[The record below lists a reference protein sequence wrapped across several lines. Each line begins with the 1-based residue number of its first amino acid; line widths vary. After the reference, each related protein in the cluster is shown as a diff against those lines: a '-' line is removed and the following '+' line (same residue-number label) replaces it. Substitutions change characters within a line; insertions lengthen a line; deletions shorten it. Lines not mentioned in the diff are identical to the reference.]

1 MSGTRDQGNILGTM
15 PVDRLVL
22 TMSAPIMVSML
33 VSAVYNLV
41 DSIYVA
47 QVSDLD
53 FLALSYAYPVQL
65 MMVAFCTGI
74 GVGFN
79 ATFAQR
85 LGEGKG
91 EEANRVACHGF
102 LFYTLCWLLFL
113 AFALFGAPLFFR
125 LSTDDPVVA
134 RAGVEYLTICCG
146 ASIGMCM
153 QFLTERLLQTTGHP
167 TGFMIVQGSGA
178 VLNIVLDPVFIF
190 GLDMGVAGAAYAT
203 VAGQVLAAVIV
214 SSGFRRPPAPRLFL
228 AYAARIYQL
237 GYPSIFMQMLFTV
250 YIMAL
255 NLILAGFSDAA
266 VTVLGLYYKVQ
277 SFFFI
282 PLNGLQTCIVPLL
295 SYTYAKGAYSRCQRV
310 VKDSIVLAMVFML
323 VGIACFEL
331 IPAQL
336 LGLFTSEPEV
346 FAIGTH
352 AFHIIGLSF
361 LPAVLSLI
369 FPVFFQAIGAALPS
383 ILLSLTRQIFCLIP
397 VFWFFSRIDLS
408 YAWFAFPIAEVI
420 TGTLGLIFYARRV
433 HIWGRLEQAAQT
445 ARRKGAVV
453 MKMITAIINKRD
465 SGEVCAALTEAGY
478 YFTRMSSTGG
488 FLTGGNT
495 TLLIGT
501 PEERVPQA
509 ISIIREHCSR
519 RTEKISSNVQLA
531 TPSAPY
537 PTEVTVGG
545 ATLFVSDVTQFEKI

>member
-125 LSTDDPVVA
+125 LSTGDPVVA

-167 TGFMIVQGSGA
+167 AGFMIVQGSGA

-190 GLDMGVAGAAYAT
+190 GLDMGVAGAAVAT
-203 VAGQVLAAVIV
+203 VIGQISGACIGFFLLWRIRREFSV
-214 SSGFRRPPAPRLFL
+214 SFRGFRPSGALSGEMLRIAAP
-228 AYAARIYQL
+228 
-237 GYPSIFMQMLFTV
+237 
-250 YIMAL
+250 
-255 NLILAGFSDAA
+255 
-266 VTVLGLYYKVQ
+266 
-277 SFFFI
+277 
-282 PLNGLQTCIVPLL
+282 
-295 SYTYAKGAYSRCQRV
+295 
-310 VKDSIVLAMVFML
+310 
-323 VGIACFEL
+323 
-331 IPAQL
+331 
-336 LGLFTSEPEV
+336 
-346 FAIGTH
+346 
-352 AFHIIGLSF
+352 
-361 LPAVLSLI
+361 
-369 FPVFFQAIGAALPS
+369 
-383 ILLSLTRQIFCLIP
+383 
-397 VFWFFSRIDLS
+397 
-408 YAWFAFPIAEVI
+408 
-420 TGTLGLIFYARRV
+420 
-433 HIWGRLEQAAQT
+433 
-445 ARRKGAVV
+445 AVV
-453 MKMITAIINKRD
+453 MQSLSSFMSLGLNQLLTLWSQTGVFVLGVYFKIQTFVFMPIFGVSNGLIPILSYNYGARRADRIRGTIFWALMLCLCFTGVMFLISRRNPGLGMGDGRMIA
-465 SGEVCAALTEAGY
+465 CLAL
-478 YFTRMSSTGG
+478 YFTASAWMEVILLALACALIYGVWGMLRKRSTLKTELPFAP
-488 FLTGGNT
+488 FL
-495 TLLIGT
+495 LA
-501 PEERVPQA
+501 A
-509 ISIIREHCSR
+509 IMMEF
-519 RTEKISSNVQLA
+519 
-531 TPSAPY
+531 
-537 PTEVTVGG
+537 
-545 ATLFVSDVTQFEKI
+545 LFRI

>member
-1 MSGTRDQGNILGTM
+1 MSGTRDRGNILGTM

-125 LSTDDPVVA
+125 LSTGDPVVA

-167 TGFMIVQGSGA
+167 AGFMIVQGSGA

-190 GLDMGVAGAAYAT
+190 GLDMGVAGAAVAT
-203 VAGQVLAAVIV
+203 VIGQISGACIGFLLLWRIRREFSV
-214 SSGFRRPPAPRLFL
+214 SFRGFRTGAGVFVRMAFPQAFPDHFPTEKSQQGEGDPVVETFDQAFEMFP
-228 AYAARIYQL
+228 
-237 GYPSIFMQMLFTV
+237 GDPSD
-250 YIMAL
+250 
-255 NLILAGFSDAA
+255 NRHG
-266 VTVLGLYYKVQ
+266 GLKGGQ
-277 SFFFI
+277 CQ
-282 PLNGLQTCIVPLL
+282 GDLQ
-295 SYTYAKGAYSRCQRV
+295 G
-310 VKDSIVLAMVFML
+310 
-323 VGIACFEL
+323 
-331 IPAQL
+331 
-336 LGLFTSEPEV
+336 TSHRE
-346 FAIGTH
+346 
-352 AFHIIGLSF
+352 AFHGYSARYRGRKTVHRQSEGQQEEF
-361 LPAVLSLI
+361 YSSHGVRW
-369 FPVFFQAIGAALPS
+369 FVFFVCG
-383 ILLSLTRQIFCLIP
+383 SLVRLGGGCKSTNKNCVYLQK
-397 VFWFFSRIDLS
+397 FFPFL
-408 YAWFAFPIAEVI
+408 WK
-420 TGTLGLIFYARRV
+420 TGQSGTGMRENV
-433 HIWGRLEQAAQT
+433 PNEGGTGRE
-445 ARRKGAVV
+445 
-453 MKMITAIINKRD
+453 
-465 SGEVCAALTEAGY
+465 
-478 YFTRMSSTGG
+478 GG
-488 FLTGGNT
+488 R
-495 TLLIGT
+495 
-501 PEERVPQA
+501 EEREG
-509 ISIIREHCSR
+509 R
-519 RTEKISSNVQLA
+519 
-531 TPSAPY
+531 
-537 PTEVTVGG
+537 G
-545 ATLFVSDVTQFEKI
+545 